1 MAEWS
6 RILLPMQETQETW
19 ARSLG
24 QEEPL
29 EKEMATYS
37 TIFDPMDRK
46 AWRLPSPV
54 FVPGKFHGQWS
65 PAGNSS
71 WGRKESGMTEQ
82 LTQHHKINKLIFLKV
97 TFKESVLDS
106 RRFYYLYFL
115 IISSC

>member
-54 FVPGKFHGQWS
+54 FLPGKFHGQWS

-71 WGRKESGMTEQ
+71 WGRKESGMAERLST
-82 LTQHHKINKLIFLKV
+82 HKHDRHKRWLNSYSVPGFTYIFRLM
-97 TFKESVLDS
+97 TT
-106 RRFYYLYFL
+106 
-115 IISSC
+115 IIP